1 MPVNYFIPDILIDN
15 IMKSTI
21 HISVNS
27 VAQAVYAASALK
39 SYMASSTDAMP
50 PLLTPDNRAAM
61 SVAVR
66 TAAHLDIPALLG
78 TSCSV
83 AKQNDDILE
92 VTFESQIAP
101 SLSMVN
107 TIESMLASRILSR
120 LFSLTDK
127 QFAVTADDD
136 ARRIAESLKSGL
148 FPENL
153 SPGTSTDDT
162 DIPLSVSPVFY

>member
-1 MPVNYFIPDILIDN
+1 
-15 IMKSTI
+15 MKSTI
-21 HISVNS
+21 NLSVNS
-27 VAQAVYAASALK
+27 VAGAVYAASALK

-50 PLLTPDNRAAM
+50 PVLTPDNRAAM

-78 TSCSV
+78 ATCSV
-83 AKQNDDILE
+83 AEQNDDIIE
-92 VTFESQIAP
+92 VTFESPVAP

-107 TIESMLASRILSR
+107 TVESMLASRILAR

-127 QFAVTADDD
+127 QFAVTSNDD
-136 ARRIAESLKSGL
+136 ARRIAESVKSGL
-148 FPENL
+148 FPDGMTSST
-153 SPGTSTDDT
+153 SPDDI